1 MLKQAPKVII
11 LSLVAVGVG
20 LGVAFFTRGEKQIG
34 ANTAVT
40 SDGQT
45 IKTEVPSDV
54 SGIKV
59 GDIFGSGDETSFKDN
74 ATGYLQ
80 PVQDG
85 SSDGSHV
92 LLRPGGVS
100 QTVHLTSS
108 VTDLEKFVG
117 MEVKVWGETFRGRNA
132 GWLMDV
138 GRVEV
143 IKTVGSAPEK

>member
-59 GDIFGSGDETSFKDN
+59 GDIFGSGDETSFKDKV
-74 ATGYLQ
+74 A
-80 PVQDG
+80 D
-85 SSDGSHV
+85 
-92 LLRPGGVS
+92 RK
-100 QTVHLTSS
+100 S
-108 VTDLEKFVG
+108 VV
-117 MEVKVWGETFRGRNA
+117 
-132 GWLMDV
+132 
-138 GRVEV
+138 
-143 IKTVGSAPEK
+143 